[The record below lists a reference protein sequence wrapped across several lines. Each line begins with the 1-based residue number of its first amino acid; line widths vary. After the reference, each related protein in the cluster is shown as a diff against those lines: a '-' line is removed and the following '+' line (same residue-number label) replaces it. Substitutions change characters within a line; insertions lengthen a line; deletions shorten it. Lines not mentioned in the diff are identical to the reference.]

1 MSEQNTKS
9 NTIELSRD
17 VDAILIPNGIPVFL
31 PKGDKVVITQ
41 ELGGNY
47 TVYING
53 NLARIDAKDR
63 DALGFEK
70 YNSSSVDIAKTK
82 EIIGDG
88 SIDEEEIWNTLS
100 TCYDPEIPVDIVS
113 LGLIYNVTIELLK
126 TGGSKVLIDMT
137 LTAPG
142 CGMGPVLVEDV
153 RTKLLKL
160 VNVFEVEVQLVWDP
174 QWSQDMMTDEAKL
187 QLGML

>member
-1 MSEQNTKS
+1 MNAQDKQSK
-9 NTIELSRD
+9 TIELTRD

-31 PKGDKVVITQ
+31 PKNEKVVITQ

-47 TVYING
+47 TVYVNG
-53 NLARIDAKDR
+53 NLARIEAKDR

-70 YNSSSVDIAKTK
+70 IESKEDTSKVIK

-88 SIDEEEIWNTLS
+88 SIDEEEIWNCLS

-113 LGLIYNVTIELLK
+113 LGLIYNIIIEPIK
-126 TGGSKVLIDMT
+126 TGGSKVFVDMT

-142 CGMGPVLVEDV
+142 CGMGPVIVDDV
-153 RTKLLKL
+153 RNKLLKL
-160 VNVFEVEVQLVWDP
+160 VNVFEVEVKLVWDP

>member
-1 MSEQNTKS
+1 MNAQDTKS
-9 NTIELSRD
+9 QTIELRRD

-31 PKGDKVVITQ
+31 PKNEKVVITQ

-47 TVYING
+47 TVYVNG
-53 NLARIDAKDR
+53 NLARIEAKDR

-70 YNSSSVDIAKTK
+70 IESKEDNLKNTK

-88 SIDEEEIWNTLS
+88 SIDEEEIWNCLS

-113 LGLIYNVTIELLK
+113 LGLIYNVIIEPIK
-126 TGGSKVLIDMT
+126 TGGSKILVDMT

-142 CGMGPVLVEDV
+142 CGMGPVIVDDV
-153 RTKLLKL
+153 RNKLLKL
-160 VNVFEVEVQLVWDP
+160 VNVFEVEVKLVWDP

>member
-1 MSEQNTKS
+1 MTEQATKN

-31 PKGDKVVITQ
+31 PKGEKVVITQ

-47 TVYING
+47 TVYVNG
-53 NLARIDAKDR
+53 NLARIELKDR

-70 YNSSSVDIAKTK
+70 IDSNEQSIKQTK

-88 SIDEEEIWNTLS
+88 SIDEEEVWNMLS

-113 LGLIYNVTIELLK
+113 LGLIYNIIIEPIK
-126 TGGSKVLIDMT
+126 SGGSKVSVDMT

-142 CGMGPVLVEDV
+142 CGMGPVIVDDV
-153 RTKLLKL
+153 RNKLLKL
-160 VNVFEVEVQLVWDP
+160 VNVFEVDVKLVWDP

>member
-1 MSEQNTKS
+1 MNAQDKQSK
-9 NTIELSRD
+9 TIELTRD

-31 PKGDKVVITQ
+31 PKNEKVVITQ

-47 TVYING
+47 TVYVNG
-53 NLARIDAKDR
+53 NLARIEAKDR

-70 YNSSSVDIAKTK
+70 IESKEDNLKNTK

-88 SIDEEEIWNTLS
+88 SIDEEEIWNCLS

-113 LGLIYNVTIELLK
+113 LGLIYNVIIEPIK
-126 TGGSKVLIDMT
+126 TGGSKILVDMT

-142 CGMGPVLVEDV
+142 CGMGPVIVDDV
-153 RTKLLKL
+153 RNKLLKL
-160 VNVFEVEVQLVWDP
+160 VNVFEVEVKLVWDP